1 MRHRDA
7 SSSERPR
14 HHQRELF
21 SPEFAPVRPS
31 SLIHDD
37 IRTCIA
43 QRVRPPPCVPEEER
57 LPCASDKICARKWD
71 RHNARR
77 LVTAARR
84 GAEDRAVHMWMPKP
98 KSEGQLSTRRATW
111 HPKRGRPILDWGH
124 PLSLSPSGLRLFL
137 SPIYVS

>member
-1 MRHRDA
+1 
-7 SSSERPR
+7 
-14 HHQRELF
+14 
-21 SPEFAPVRPS
+21 
-31 SLIHDD
+31 
-37 IRTCIA
+37 
-43 QRVRPPPCVPEEER
+43 
-57 LPCASDKICARKWD
+57 CASDKICARKWD

-137 SPIYVS
+137 SPIYVSYLAQTIAHPLHNSDTHYDDLPAG